1 MSYGTRSEGCTD
13 MARRVDYFLRES
25 LSGLRRN
32 GLVAFAAISTSFIAL
47 FLLGGALLAGRQVN
61 LLIERS
67 TAGVEVSV
75 FLRDGISTSQQ
86 QNLQNLLTNMPEVA
100 TVHYESKAEA
110 YQRFKQIFRTEQDL
124 VNNVSPNALPASFRV
139 KLKDPSKFEV

>member
-1 MSYGTRSEGCTD
+1 

-67 TAGVEVSV
+67 TAGVEV
-75 FLRDGISTSQQ
+75 
-86 QNLQNLLTNMPEVA
+86 
-100 TVHYESKAEA
+100 
-110 YQRFKQIFRTEQDL
+110 
-124 VNNVSPNALPASFRV
+124 
-139 KLKDPSKFEV
+139 